1 MRVGV
6 LAVGVLLLV
15 LVPTGTAALLI
26 LFPNRVGL
34 IPVWFWLAW
43 LLISL
48 GVALE
53 APTVADAL
61 SLPLHGARR
70 SIRFAKWAAVLGSL
84 NVASALAALFFL
96 WSTKST
102 G

>member
-1 MRVGV
+1 MRIGV
-6 LAVGVLLLV
+6 LAVGMGLLM
-15 LVPTGTAALLI
+15 LVPTGTAVLLI
-26 LFPNRVGL
+26 LLPDRVGL

-53 APTVADAL
+53 APAMADAL
-61 SLPLHGARR
+61 SPLLHGVHK
-70 SIRFAKWAAVLGSL
+70 SIRFARWAAVLGAL

-96 WSTKST
+96 WSNKST